1 MAETQTK
8 KKTSSS
14 SASRSKSR
22 GKSSASGGKKSG
34 AKRAA
39 APAKKPVRR
48 EVGGIVFLILAL
60 FSGVGYFQTD
70 AIFIHWFAW
79 LLKGLFGYGFWIIPP
94 VFLLAGLILLLHR
107 GRPVRLRLSCALIV
121 PVAVGVVLQIL
132 LCKETF
138 AAAGIVRALF
148 LSGAALHSGGVVCGG
163 IGYAFAQLFGVAASV
178 IVCVLLALACLLFAL
193 QVNPKTVYEQS
204 KSRRVEYE
212 YEPEIEPERPAR
224 RESRITVKESTRR
237 TRPQIDIPLDDEPE
251 STLRS
256 REAARQGAMQEEA
269 GKRSGFFNRKSNVPK
284 PHEALTGG
292 TARAAAAEEAA
303 APVQEEAPAAKPA
316 VQSVS
321 APEAAPTA
329 EQQPEAAAPAPAEP
343 VQPFVPVK
351 SAPAAEKSET
361 AAAENTAAAAE
372 KSPGRKQTAAEVAAA
387 AAAVSEE
394 IERSA
399 LEENP
404 YEYPPYDLLSDV
416 HPGNVAQAQA
426 EQQSNLERLCN
437 TLESFGIRAK
447 AGEVVRGPSVTRY
460 EFQLEQGVKLSKVT
474 SLSDDLALALG
485 VGNIRIAPIPEKNS
499 VIGMEVPNKHSSM
512 VLIRDVLEGN
522 TFREHPSKVAFSI
535 GRDIAGHDIVGN
547 ISKLP
552 HVLIAG
558 TTGSGKSVCINSLI
572 VSLLYKATP
581 DEVRFIMV
589 DPKMVEL
596 NPYNGIPHLLIPVVT
611 DPKKAAG
618 ALQWAV
624 FEMMKRYKAFSEHN
638 VKDLSSFNH
647 LAAQDSTLQKLPT
660 VVVVIDELADL
671 MMVAAKEVEESI
683 CRVAQMGRA
692 AGVHLVIA
700 TQRPS
705 ADIITGIMKANIPS
719 RIAFAVASSMESR
732 IILDMTG
739 AEKLV
744 GKGDMLY
751 FPVGSSKPQRVQG
764 CMITEEEI
772 DRVVTFVK
780 KSGEAQYSDEVMQK
794 IEESLTDKN
803 ETKPAAAEAAA
814 DDTDPLFDDA
824 VEVLLE
830 TGQASVSMLQRRLK
844 LGYSRAARLIDQMEE
859 RGVVGPFEGSKPRQ
873 LLVSRASWNAYKNGG
888 AADTAGQDSAEAEE
902 ADAIDIPIPE
912 DLAEGEDVPWD
923 GEPIE
928 QSEE

>member
-1 MAETQTK
+1 MAQTQNK
-8 KKTSSS
+8 KKTSSTG
-14 SASRSKSR
+14 SRT
-22 GKSSASGGKKSG
+22 KSSTKSSSSSKKG
-34 AKRAA
+34 ARSA
-39 APAKKPVRR
+39 APAKKPIRR
-48 EVGGIVFLILAL
+48 EVGGAVLLVLAL
-60 FSGVGYFQTD
+60 FSAVGYVPTN
-70 AIFIHWFAW
+70 AIFIKFFAD
-79 LLKGLFGYGFWIIPP
+79 LLKGLFGYGFWIVPP
-94 VFLLAGLILLLHR
+94 TFFCISMILLFHR
-107 GRPVRLRLSCALIV
+107 GRPVRLRIACMCIAA
-121 PVAVGVVLQIL
+121 VAIGIILQIL
-132 LCKETF
+132 LCKQEF
-138 AAAGIVRALF
+138 ASAAAIVKNLYQTGIAMT
-148 LSGAALHSGGVVCGG
+148 SGGVICGG
-163 IGYAFAQLFGVAASV
+163 IGYGFVQLFGVFASV
-178 IVCVLLALACLLFAL
+178 AVCILLASACLLFGL
-193 QVNPKTVYEQS
+193 QINPVEVHQRVRES
-204 KSRRVEYE
+204 RVEYE
-212 YEPEIEPERPAR
+212 PESEYEQPN
-224 RESRITVKESTRR
+224 SRITIKETARR
-237 TRPQIDIPLDDEPE
+237 PRPEIDIPLDNEPE
-251 STLRS
+251 CAVRS
-256 REAARQGAMQEEA
+256 RAVAEPL
-269 GKRSGFFNRKSNVPK
+269 GKKPERKGFFNRKANVPK
-284 PHEALTGG
+284 PHELLSHTEKC
-292 TARAAAAEEAA
+292 T
-303 APVQEEAPAAKPA
+303 QEEAGAVEGMESVLPDQEVPAPISAPMMPPAAGVAEMPGEPIF
-316 VQSVS
+316 QS
-321 APEAAPTA
+321 
-329 EQQPEAAAPAPAEP
+329 P
-343 VQPFVPVK
+343 VEPFVPK
-351 SAPAAEKSET
+351 NAAPIEEKPVAAKIAEEYTASEFRQPSKKQLAEQV
-361 AAAENTAAAAE
+361 AAAT
-372 KSPGRKQTAAEVAAA
+372 AEVAA
-387 AAAVSEE
+387 E
-394 IERSA
+394 IEQKSV
-399 LEENP
+399 EENP
-404 YEYPPYDLLSDV
+404 YEYPPYDLLSDL
-416 HPGNVAQAQA
+416 HPGNVAMAQA
-426 EQQSNLERLCN
+426 EQQENLQRLCN
-437 TLESFGIRAK
+437 TLESFGIRAQ
-447 AGEVVRGPSVTRY
+447 AGEVVRGPSITRY

-485 VGNIRIAPIPEKNS
+485 VGNIRIAPIPEKLS

-512 VLIRDVLEGN
+512 VLIRDVLEGE
-522 TFREHPSKVAFSI
+522 TFCEHKSKVAFSI

-624 FEMMKRYKAFSEHN
+624 FEMMKRYKTFSEYN
-638 VKDLSSFNH
+638 VKDLASFNKV
-647 LAAQDSTLQKLPT
+647 AANDPALQKLPT

-772 DRVVTFVK
+772 DRVVNFVK
-780 KSGEAQYSDEVMQK
+780 QSGEAQYSDEIMKK
-794 IEESLTDKN
+794 IEESLTDGKG
-803 ETKPAAAEAAA
+803 EGKSAATEAVA

-844 LGYSRAARLIDQMEE
+844 LGYSRAARLIDQMED

-873 LLVSRASWNAYKNGG
+873 LLVSRASWDAYKRGLSG
-888 AADTAGQDSAEAEE
+888 EVEEESEE
-902 ADAIDIPIPE
+902 APEEPVQIDIPIP
-912 DLAEGEDVPWD
+912 DLPEGDGSEKAPWD
-923 GEPIE
+923 EE
-928 QSEE
+928 AEESSEDE

>member
-1 MAETQTK
+1 MAETQRK
-8 KKTSSS
+8 KKTSST
-14 SASRSKSR
+14 AAGR
-22 GKSSASGGKKSG
+22 GKSGGKGGSSS
-34 AKRAA
+34 AKKGGGRAAA
-39 APAKKPVRR
+39 APAKKPIRR
-48 EVGGIVFLILAL
+48 EIGGIVFLILAL

-70 AIFIHWFAW
+70 AIFIHLFSN
-79 LLKGLFGYGFWIIPP
+79 LLKGLFGYGFWVIPP
-94 VFLLAGLILLLHR
+94 AFLLTGLILLIHH
-107 GRPVRLRLSCALIV
+107 GRPVRLRVACMLIA
-121 PVAVGVVLQIL
+121 PVTIGVILQIL
-132 LCKETF
+132 LCKEEFATTF
-138 AAAGIVRALF
+138 GIV
-148 LSGAALHSGGVVCGG
+148 AALYRSGVALTSGGVVCGG
-163 IGYAFAQLFGVAASV
+163 IGFGFERLFGVFASV
-178 IVCVLLALACLLFAL
+178 TVCVLLAAVCLLFAL
-193 QVNPKTVYEQS
+193 QVNPKTVYERS
-204 KSRRVEYE
+204 RSRRLE
-212 YEPEIEPERPAR
+212 YEPEPEEARPGRSDARITIKETAR
-224 RESRITVKESTRR
+224 RP
-237 TRPQIDIPLDDEPE
+237 RPQIDIPLDDEPA
-251 STLRS
+251 SALRS
-256 REAARQGAMQEEA
+256 RAVEQQPKPMEEPQAR
-269 GKRSGFFNRKSNVPK
+269 KGFFNRKANVPK
-284 PHEALTGG
+284 PHELLSGAEPPAALTEE
-292 TARAAAAEEAA
+292 TAPKTETEPVRAEAA
-303 APVQEEAPAAKPA
+303 
-316 VQSVS
+316 
-321 APEAAPTA
+321 
-329 EQQPEAAAPAPAEP
+329 
-343 VQPFVPVK
+343 VPP
-351 SAPAAEKSET
+351 APAAEDPVPAVASAGAEEQVKPAEEKT
-361 AAAENTAAAAE
+361 APEE
-372 KSPGRKQTAAEVAAA
+372 KPAPEGKAPGKKQTAAEVAAA
-387 AAAVSEE
+387 TAAVTAE
-394 IERSA
+394 IEGRQAAES
-399 LEENP
+399 P

-416 HPGNVAQAQA
+416 HPGNVAQARA
-426 EQQSNLERLCN
+426 EQEQNLERLCN
-437 TLESFGIRAK
+437 TLSSFGIRAQ
-447 AGEVVRGPSVTRY
+447 AGDVVRGPSVTRY

-512 VLIRDVLEGN
+512 VLIRDVLEGR
-522 TFREHPSKVAFSI
+522 TFREHPSRVAFSI

-647 LAAQDSTLQKLPT
+647 LAAQDAALQKLPS

-772 DRVVTFVK
+772 DRVVNFVK
-780 KSGEAQYSDEVMQK
+780 QSGEAQYSDEVMQK
-794 IEESLTDKN
+794 IEESLVDKS
-803 ETKPAAAEAAA
+803 ETKSAAAEAVA
-814 DDTDPLFDDA
+814 DETDPLFDDA

-888 AADTAGQDSAEAEE
+888 AAEPEE
-902 ADAIDIPIPE
+902 GGEEEESRQIDIPIPDE
-912 DLAEGEDVPWD
+912 LPEGGGEDSAPWD
-923 GEPIE
+923 EDIPE
-928 QSEE
+928 KSE

>member
-1 MAETQTK
+1 MAETQNK
-8 KKTSSS
+8 KKTSST
-14 SASRSKSR
+14 SKSSGR
-22 GKSSASGGKKSG
+22 AKNGGKSSASSVKKSG
-34 AKRAA
+34 SRTA
-39 APAKKPVRR
+39 APAKKPIRR
-48 EVGGIVFLILAL
+48 EIGGIVFLILAL

-70 AIFIHWFAW
+70 AIFIHLFSN
-79 LLKGLFGYGFWIIPP
+79 LLKGLFGYGFWVIPP
-94 VFLLAGLILLLHR
+94 AFLLTGLILLFHH
-107 GRPVRLRLSCALIV
+107 GRPVRLRVACMLIA
-121 PVAVGVVLQIL
+121 PVAIGVILQIL
-132 LCKETF
+132 LCKQEFTSTF
-138 AAAGIVRALF
+138 GIL
-148 LSGAALHSGGVVCGG
+148 AALYKTGIALTSGGVVCGG
-163 IGYAFAQLFGVAASV
+163 IGYGFEQLFGVFASV
-178 IVCVLLALACLLFAL
+178 TVCVLLTVVCLLFAL

-212 YEPEIEPERPAR
+212 PEPEEERQAR
-224 RESRITVKESTRR
+224 RDARITVKETARR
-237 TRPQIDIPLDDEPE
+237 PRPQIDIPLDDEPE
-251 STLRS
+251 SAIRS
-256 REAARQGAMQEEA
+256 RAVEQPKPMEEKQARG
-269 GKRSGFFNRKSNVPK
+269 SFFNRKSNVPK
-284 PHEALTGG
+284 PHEALGG
-292 TARAAAAEEAA
+292 GEAVPAAA
-303 APVQEEAPAAKPA
+303 VVPAAQVNP
-316 VQSVS
+316 
-321 APEAAPTA
+321 
-329 EQQPEAAAPAPAEP
+329 
-343 VQPFVPVK
+343 
-351 SAPAAEKSET
+351 PAAEKEDAPIEPFVPQQKTAAEET
-361 AAAENTAAAAE
+361 AAPETKTETDVKPAAPQETAAEE
-372 KSPGRKQTAAEVAAA
+372 KPVPEVKLPSKKQTAAEVAAA
-387 AAAVSEE
+387 TAEVTAE
-394 IERSA
+394 IESKQA
-399 LEENP
+399 AENP

-416 HPGNVAQAQA
+416 HPGNVALAKA
-426 EQQSNLERLCN
+426 EQQKNLERLCN
-437 TLESFGIRAK
+437 TLESFGIRAQ
-447 AGEVVRGPSVTRY
+447 AGDVVRGPSVTRY

-512 VLIRDVLEGN
+512 VLIRDVLESK
-522 TFREHPSKVAFSI
+522 TFREHPSRVAFSI

-638 VKDLSSFNH
+638 VKDLASFNN
-647 LAAQDSTLQKLPT
+647 LASQDDSLQKLPT

-772 DRVVTFVK
+772 DRVVSFVK

-794 IEESLTDKN
+794 IEESLVDKS
-803 ETKPAAAEAAA
+803 EAKSAAAEAVA

-888 AADTAGQDSAEAEE
+888 AAEE
-902 ADAIDIPIPE
+902 AAVEKTEEETEEPRQIDIPIPDE
-912 DLAEGEDVPWD
+912 LPEGNGEETAPWD
-923 GEPIE
+923 EDAADE
-928 QSEE
+928 